1 MRYPAASW
9 VPAAAGPDSKPALDV
24 LIVGGGMCGQT
35 AAFALLRDGV
45 RNMRIIDAAESGR
58 EGPWGTYARM
68 EILRS
73 PKHLTGPDLGF
84 PALTFR
90 AWWEAQ
96 HGPEGWERLYKIAT
110 ADWLAYLLWVRD
122 VAGVRIE
129 NGIRAVEV
137 DPGKDFVRVELRGVA
152 ATETVYARKVVL
164 AGGRDGSGAPYVPA
178 FPSLASALGTA
189 RTRVF
194 HSSDA
199 IDFAR
204 FKGGK
209 VGVLGA
215 SASAFDNAA
224 VALETGAREARLFV
238 RRAHLP
244 QINKSKWT
252 VFAGFL
258 EAYHRLDDQQRWEIY
273 TYVLAQGTPP
283 PHESVLRCDGH
294 AGFAIHFTEPW
305 IDVIPG
311 AEAVTVVTAKARYAF
326 DAVVLA
332 TGFSVD
338 LPRRPELVR
347 THDKVLL
354 WADRVAPEEVARHPE
369 AARFPYLGP
378 GFELI
383 ERTPGA
389 APGLGNIH
397 CFNTGATMSHAALAG
412 DIPGLATGANRLSR
426 AIASALYAANAET
439 LRAGLAAS
447 DDRELE
453 PTRYFLPR

>member
-1 MRYPAASW
+1 
-9 VPAAAGPDSKPALDV
+9 
-24 LIVGGGMCGQT
+24 
-35 AAFALLRDGV
+35 V
-45 RNMRIIDAAESGR
+45 RNVRVIDAAERGR

-68 EILRS
+68 ETLRS

-96 HGPEGWERLYKIAT
+96 HGTDGWQGLYKIAT
-110 ADWLAYLLWVRD
+110 ADWLAYLLWVRN
-122 VAGVRIE
+122 VAGVRVE
-129 NGIRAVEV
+129 NGVRATAVE
-137 DPGKDFVRVELRGVA
+137 PRKDFVRIELQGADGVEI
-152 ATETVYARKVVL
+152 VYARKVVL

-178 FPSLASALGTA
+178 FPSLGGALGKA
-189 RTRVF
+189 GARVF
-194 HSSDA
+194 HSSDD

-204 FKGGK
+204 FKGGR

-258 EAYHRLDDQQRWEIY
+258 EAYSQLDDRQRWEIY
-273 TYVLAQGTPP
+273 TYIFSQGTPP
-283 PHESVLRCDGH
+283 PHESVLRCDRH
-294 AGFAIHFTEPW
+294 AGFSIHFAEPW
-305 IDVIPG
+305 TDVIP
-311 AEAVTVVTAKARYAF
+311 ETESVTVVTEKARYAF
-326 DAVVLA
+326 DAVILA

-338 LPRRPELVR
+338 LPRRPELQR
-347 THDKVLL
+347 IHDKVQL
-354 WADRVAPEEVARHPE
+354 WSDRIAPEEAERHPD
-369 AARFPYLGP
+369 AARYPYLGP
-378 GFELI
+378 GFEFI

-389 APGLGNIH
+389 APGIGNIH
-397 CFNTGATMSHAALAG
+397 CFNTGATMSQAALAG

-426 AIASALYAANAET
+426 AITSALFVANVDK
-439 LRAGLAAS
+439 LRAALCAT